1 MKLVLVLALIS
12 LALSAGI
19 TFAEIEKQMTE
30 MVDSPFVHVMLIFD
44 SSTES
49 NASST

>member
-12 LALSAGI
+12 LVLSEGI
-19 TFAEIEKQMTE
+19 TFAEMEEQMNELIE
-30 MVDSPFVHVMLIFD
+30 SPFVHVMLIFD

-49 NASST
+49 NS